1 MSSSSERRIQS
12 YLADGA
18 IAYGKGVKIG
28 SDRQHVAVVS
38 TGRTDKSIGIC
49 QSSSVSASGD
59 QVEVALNGGGAKA
72 LLGGTVVA
80 GDELGLDN
88 SGQLVKVATA
98 NDRRVA
104 IAMEDGVSGDI
115 IAVEVCL
122 GKSPEAQA

>member
-1 MSSSSERRIQS
+1 MATCSQRRVES
-12 YLADGA
+12 FLADAA

-28 SDRQHVAVVS
+28 SDREHVAVVS

-49 QSSSVSASGD
+49 QTVVTAAGD
-59 QVEVALNGGGAKA
+59 LVEVAMNGGGAKG

-88 SGQLVKVATA
+88 NGALIKVATA
-98 NDRRVA
+98 NDRRIA
-104 IAMEDGVSGDI
+104 IAMEGGVSGDI

>member
-1 MSSSSERRIQS
+1 MATSSKQRMQGYIS
-12 YLADGA
+12 DGA
-18 IAYGKGVKIG
+18 IAYGKAVKIG
-28 SDRQHVAVVS
+28 SDRKHVAVVS

-49 QSSSVSASGD
+49 QTKDIDAAELSL
-59 QVEVALNGGGAKA
+59 EVAINGGGAKA
-72 LLGGTVVA
+72 LLGGTVSA
-80 GDELGLDN
+80 GDELGVNN
-88 SGQLVKVATA
+88 SGQLIKVATA

>member
-1 MSSSSERRIQS
+1 MATRSEARMQG
-12 YLADGA
+12 YLSDGA

-28 SDRQHVAVVS
+28 TDRKHVAVVS

-49 QSSSVSASGD
+49 QSSDIDAAELG
-59 QVEVALNGGGAKA
+59 VEVALNGGGAKA

-88 SGQLVKVATA
+88 DGKLIKVATA
-98 NDRRVA
+98 NDRRIA
-104 IAMEDGVSGDI
+104 IAMEGGVSGDI
-115 IAVEVCL
+115 IAVEVNL